1 MADGGT
7 RTHLGFHLPD
17 ITAVS
22 RLRAGEIVVDLFAG
36 GGGASKALEGALARA
51 VDVAINHNPYAIG
64 MHAANHPY
72 TKHLCED
79 VWQADPV
86 KEAAGRPVGWL
97 HASPDCTHFSQAKG
111 GQPRDRATRSL
122 AWVIPK
128 WAGSLKRAGKPP
140 RIISMENV
148 MQMLKWGP
156 LVAKRDKATGRVVTL
171 DLVRD
176 PDTGRMT
183 NRIADRGEHVPL

>member
-1 MADGGT
+1 MADGGA
-7 RTHLGFHLPD
+7 RTQLGFHLPD

-86 KEAAGRPVGWL
+86 KEAAG
-97 HASPDCTHFSQAKG
+97 
-111 GQPRDRATRSL
+111 
-122 AWVIPK
+122 
-128 WAGSLKRAGKPP
+128 
-140 RIISMENV
+140 
-148 MQMLKWGP
+148 
-156 LVAKRDKATGRVVTL
+156 
-171 DLVRD
+171 
-176 PDTGRMT
+176 
-183 NRIADRGEHVPL
+183 